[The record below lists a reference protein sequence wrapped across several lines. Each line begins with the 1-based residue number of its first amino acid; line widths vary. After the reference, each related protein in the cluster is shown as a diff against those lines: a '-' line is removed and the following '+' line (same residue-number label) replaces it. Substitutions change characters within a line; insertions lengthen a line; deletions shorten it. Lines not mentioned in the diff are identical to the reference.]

1 MAKRSIIR
9 KAIEKLNVD
18 DKVNFLIAQLA
29 SVRVGAS
36 EVGLA
41 MNRKYK
47 TKSNS
52 SDGVITVHRIA

>member
-18 DKVNFLIAQLA
+18 DKVNFPIAQLA

-47 TKSNS
+47 TRSNS
-52 SDGVITVHRIA
+52 ADGVITVHRIA